1 MIDLLICSVPAGII
15 NRPPAAPALLKACV
29 IDAGYTANTLDLSL
43 MLYTKYCDS
52 NYELYDSINRYF
64 EPLVCWQHNIIVE
77 SWLNECV
84 DMIAEIG
91 PKFVAI
97 SVFSIYQHRATL
109 LLCEQIRKKLPEIK
123 IILGGYGLPETCDKT
138 FKNFRSISSLEKI
151 TSFGNYLTSH
161 NLADHCVY
169 GEGEQQL
176 VDIVAGQPQTSN
188 IVELEHVPFSNFDD
202 YDLGHY
208 LWHNEPVLM
217 VTGSKGCVRRCTFCN
232 VPQKFG
238 RYRRKSGQRI
248 AEEIIHLS
256 QQYNI
261 YKFEFTD
268 SLVNGSLKDFEQFVS
283 VLAEY
288 NKTAANPV
296 TWYGQYICRPQSQT
310 PKKLYK
316 LIKQSGAVSLIIGA
330 ESGSNAVLEAMNKKI
345 TVQDIFDELDQFE
358 QHGLQAQLLV
368 MGTFYNE
375 TWERFL
381 ETLEFIVRCHR
392 YLAAGVIGKIATGL
406 PLIVEPNGYLH
417 QHAAELGIVID
428 QYNPS
433 NWKVLND
440 SANTWTERIRRRL
453 IMQAVLQSMRI
464 SMTGN
469 GIAELRDLTE
479 QLKYYEQQLRSTD
492 SSVHTEFIGSA
503 PH

>member
-1 MIDLLICSVPAGII
+1 MARMPDQVQEFNSRRKIRNLVVIFKDNYTTMIDLLICSVPAGII

-29 IDAGYTANTLDLSL
+29 VDAGYTANTLDLSL
-43 MLYTKYCDS
+43 MLYTKYCNS
-52 NYELYDSINRYF
+52 NYESYDTINRYF
-64 EPLVCWQHNIIVE
+64 EPLVCWQHNTIVD

-84 DMIAEIG
+84 DMIAEID

-161 NLADHCVY
+161 DLTDYCVY

-202 YDLGHY
+202 YDLDHY

-248 AEEIIHLS
+248 AEEMIHLS

-261 YKFEFTD
+261 CKF
-268 SLVNGSLKDFEQFVS
+268 
-283 VLAEY
+283 
-288 NKTAANPV
+288 
-296 TWYGQYICRPQSQT
+296 
-310 PKKLYK
+310 
-316 LIKQSGAVSLIIGA
+316 
-330 ESGSNAVLEAMNKKI
+330 
-345 TVQDIFDELDQFE
+345 
-358 QHGLQAQLLV
+358 
-368 MGTFYNE
+368 
-375 TWERFL
+375 
-381 ETLEFIVRCHR
+381 
-392 YLAAGVIGKIATGL
+392 VIL
-406 PLIVEPNGYLH
+406 
-417 QHAAELGIVID
+417 
-428 QYNPS
+428 
-433 NWKVLND
+433 
-440 SANTWTERIRRRL
+440 
-453 IMQAVLQSMRI
+453 
-464 SMTGN
+464 
-469 GIAELRDLTE
+469 
-479 QLKYYEQQLRSTD
+479 
-492 SSVHTEFIGSA
+492 
-503 PH
+503 